1 VRLRDRG
8 RPRHHPRRHEPAAPA
23 TLLDGIASASS
34 DLDVVRFLA
43 GAEIPTTSAA
53 LGASIKQ
60 AGRIASAVQ
69 HANLELFANAF
80 AIEGEYASRARTIRD
95 RLVRDA
101 EHDQLAVD
109 LGGTLRA
116 VEDDVTRAVRRDH
129 QDASAAG

>member
-1 VRLRDRG
+1 
-8 RPRHHPRRHEPAAPA
+8 
-23 TLLDGIASASS
+23 
-34 DLDVVRFLA
+34 
-43 GAEIPTTSAA
+43 
-53 LGASIKQ
+53 
-60 AGRIASAVQ
+60 VQ

-116 VEDDVTRAVRRDH
+116 VEDDVTRLVKEITQTRRD
-129 QDASAAG
+129 DDSELKKKKENEEGGTREERTVRLAEVTPLLDDLSKRGVTEVTIRWTAP

>member
-1 VRLRDRG
+1 
-8 RPRHHPRRHEPAAPA
+8 
-23 TLLDGIASASS
+23 
-34 DLDVVRFLA
+34 
-43 GAEIPTTSAA
+43 
-53 LGASIKQ
+53 
-60 AGRIASAVQ
+60 VQ

-116 VEDDVTRAVRRDH
+116 VEADVTALFAELTQPPPKDGPPRVPPPGGPPKGPGDGPPVGERTVQLSEVGPLLSELEESGVTEVTIRWTAP
-129 QDASAAG
+129 